1 MTVNQSYLPHAP
13 YRRFF
18 LVPGTVALVAGVLA
32 GCTSSEAE
40 TTDEAVVAV
49 AAGQLPSAHIHGV
62 GVDPDGGTI
71 FLATHDGLF
80 AVDEDGASNRVGPVI
95 DLMGFAVAGAGHFV
109 ASGHPGPGTDM
120 PQPVGLIET
129 TDGGQTWDEVSRQGN
144 SDFHALTVS
153 EAGVLGYDGSL
164 LRSPDGQEW
173 EQVPIPAAPAT
184 LSASVDG
191 QLVLATTQQ
200 GLLQSADAGATWSSV
215 EGAPL
220 LQVVHWAPDGQTV
233 VGADPS
239 GVVWTSVDRGATWEK
254 GPSLG
259 SSPQAVHMSA
269 SAGSTR
275 VVVVTAEALLESE
288 DGGRSFDVL
297 LGR

>member
-1 MTVNQSYLPHAP
+1 VTVDQPYLPHP
-13 YRRFF
+13 IRRRFF
-18 LVPGTVALVAGVLA
+18 VVPGAVALLAGVLA
-32 GCTSSEAE
+32 GCVPSEAE
-40 TTDEAVVAV
+40 TTDDAVVAV
-49 AAGQLPSAHIHGV
+49 AAGQLPSTHIHGV
-62 GVDPDGGTI
+62 GVDPADGTI

-129 TDGGQTWDEVSRQGN
+129 TDGGRTWDEVSRQGE

-164 LRSPDGQEW
+164 LRSSDGQEW
-173 EQVPIPAAPAT
+173 EQVLIPAAPAT
-184 LSASVDG
+184 LSASADG
-191 QLVLATTQQ
+191 QLVLATTRQ
-200 GLLQSADAGATWSSV
+200 GLLRSADGGRTWSPV
-215 EGAPL
+215 DGAPL
-220 LQVVHWAPDGQTV
+220 LQVVHGATAGQTV

-259 SSPQAVHMSA
+259 SSPQAVHVSA
-269 SAGSTR
+269 SDGSTR
-275 VVVVTAEALLESE
+275 VVVVTAEALLESN
-288 DGGRSFDVL
+288 DGGRNFDVL